1 MKNDMESSKQQMKTE
16 FEEMMDKLRDENSV
30 LRQEKESLQAK

>member
-1 MKNDMESSKQQMKTE
+1 MKNELETSERQMKTE
-16 FEEMMDKLRDENSV
+16 FEEMIDKLRDENSV

>member
-1 MKNDMESSKQQMKTE
+1 METSKQQMKTE
-16 FEEMMDKLRDENSV
+16 FGEMMEKLRDENGV

>member
-1 MKNDMESSKQQMKTE
+1 METSKQQMKTE
-16 FEEMMDKLRDENSV
+16 FEEMMEKLRDENSA

>member
-1 MKNDMESSKQQMKTE
+1 MKNDMETSKQQMKTE
-16 FEEMMDKLRDENSV
+16 FEKMIDKLRDENIA

>member
-1 MKNDMESSKQQMKTE
+1 MKNDMETSKQQMKTE
-16 FEEMMDKLRDENSV
+16 FEEMMEKLRDDNSV